1 MKTLVKIETTYDGHS
16 HEVKLEDIQEAI
28 SGIDLYCETSNKR
41 FIDIVNKKVGEK
53 DDYSY
58 REVVEAIGYSQGDW
72 QTYNIYHSEDD
83 IDRLRTLLERTFT
96 HNNDY
101 LAYLYHY
108 TEIDGVRYV
117 AEDHFDSVLFDID
130 DIEFPSEEDIIK
142 KYEEIEGK
150 NYDELLI
157 LSKS

>member
-1 MKTLVKIETTYDGHS
+1 MKTLVKIEATYDGHS
-16 HEVKLEDIQEAI
+16 HEMKLEDIQEAI

-53 DDYSY
+53 DDYY
-58 REVVEAIGYSQGDW
+58 YQEVIQAKGYSQGEW

-96 HNNDY
+96 HENDY
-101 LAYLYHY
+101 IASLYHY
-108 TEIDGVRYV
+108 TEINDVRFV
-117 AEDHFDSVLFDID
+117 AEDCFDRTMFSVD
-130 DIEFPSEEDIIK
+130 DIEFPEKEDIIK
-142 KYEEIEGK
+142 RYEEIEGK

-157 LSKS
+157 LSHS